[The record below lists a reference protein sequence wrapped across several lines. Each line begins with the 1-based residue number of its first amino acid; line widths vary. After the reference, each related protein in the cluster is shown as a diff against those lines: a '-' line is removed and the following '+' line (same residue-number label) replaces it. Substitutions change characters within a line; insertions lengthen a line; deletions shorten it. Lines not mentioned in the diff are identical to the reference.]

1 MKRIAALIIAV
12 ALCLC
17 GARANDS
24 TRFTGATAADT
35 VRFTTKQLIVPGALV
50 AVGAV
55 SVGIKPLVKARKWIN
70 SEIGVHNCAPLDD
83 YLQYL
88 PAAGYLFLDFAGMK
102 SKRPF
107 VDRVVVG
114 ATGAIIAAALTRS
127 IKLCVNEQRPTG
139 SRNNSFP
146 SGHSATAFLG
156 AELLRQDYG
165 LTAGVCGYVVASG
178 VGVMRI
184 LNGRHWLND
193 VLAGA
198 GIGILSARAAE
209 WLLPFNRRWL
219 GLDRRR
225 GDAALL
231 IPSYSPATRSLALNA
246 AIIF

>member
-1 MKRIAALIIAV
+1 MKRVILLIIV
-12 ALCLC
+12 AATCITQAL
-17 GARANDS
+17 ASDS
-24 TRFTGATAADT
+24 THTERIDTLRFTP
-35 VRFTTKQLIVPGALV
+35 RQLIVPGTLIT
-50 AVGAV
+50 VGAV
-55 SVGIKPLVKARKWIN
+55 AVGIKPLAQARQWIN
-70 SEIGVHNCAPLDD
+70 GEIGIHKCAPYDD
-83 YLQYL
+83 YIQYL
-88 PAAGYLFLDFAGMK
+88 PAAGYLFLDFAGLK

-107 VDRVVVG
+107 VDRVIVG
-114 ATGAIIAAALTRS
+114 ATGAIITAAMVRGT
-127 IKLCVNEQRPTG
+127 KLCVNELRPTG
-139 SRNNSFP
+139 TSTNSFP

-165 LTAGVCGYVVASG
+165 PWVGACGYLVASG

-225 GDAALL
+225 GEAAVLV
-231 IPSYSPATRSLALNA
+231 PAYSPANRSFALTA